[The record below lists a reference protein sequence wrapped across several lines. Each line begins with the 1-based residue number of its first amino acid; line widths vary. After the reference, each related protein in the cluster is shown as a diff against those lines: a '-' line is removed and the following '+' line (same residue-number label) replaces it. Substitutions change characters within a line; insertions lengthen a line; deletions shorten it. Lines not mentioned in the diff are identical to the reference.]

1 MSIYVH
7 MCKLRF
13 GGVWSDAS
21 EEVKLEV
28 FPEGYGEVGLRNT
41 GGDGQTPEVGKSVA
55 CWRN

>member
-1 MSIYVH
+1 

-28 FPEGYGEVGLRNT
+28 FPEGYGGVGLRNT